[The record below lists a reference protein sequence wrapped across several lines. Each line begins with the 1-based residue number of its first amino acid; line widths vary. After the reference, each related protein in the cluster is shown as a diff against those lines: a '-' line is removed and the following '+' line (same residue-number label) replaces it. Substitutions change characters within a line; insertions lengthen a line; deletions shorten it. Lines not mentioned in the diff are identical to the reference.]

1 MSEKNNFEILNS
13 INDPSDVKALDEKQL
28 TKLCEENYRRGVM
41 LEGSIGGMLKSIFT
55 SPISV
60 VLCALLVFLFVT
72 QTETYKNWKAK
83 REAAAK

>member
-1 MSEKNNFEILNS
+1 
-13 INDPSDVKALDEKQL
+13 
-28 TKLCEENYRRGVM
+28 M

-55 SPISV
+55 SPISM